1 MFMNTVHN
9 DTVHSAQIILYI
21 IHVGLQYSSMVSQFS
36 FMFYCFGI
44 STICL
49 FILQFVF
56 ERLMKAFSHKG
67 WRVREEVLLCLM
79 QAINVFGASSLLL
92 NKIVP
97 SICKLLGD
105 PNSQVRDTA
114 INTLVEIYRHVGEKV
129 RIDLGKKGIPSSR
142 LSIIYAKFDDV
153 KRSGQMVVQ
162 SEQSAPAKTSA
173 SQDETDSKPAAVQ
186 KTAPAKRPAA
196 STTQRKSISR
206 PSTGSSSGA
215 VDENFF
221 QAAYEDVPSVSIFTT
236 KQLEDDLSKM
246 STILSNDKADW
257 ELRVTALKKLRAF
270 IIAGAAE
277 YDCFGQS
284 LRQMEEALIL
294 SVKDLRSQVL
304 REACVTLAFLSIRL
318 KRQFDHA
325 AEVVLPHLFILIQN
339 SAKVMA
345 TSSMVAIDVIIRHT
359 HSPRLIPIMK
369 SNATSKSTAIRK
381 QTFTYISTVLNVWD
395 THAMERHASLLCEV
409 IHKGIEDADSEARAV
424 SRKAFWKFS
433 EHFKSHA
440 DKMFNNLDASKQK
453 MLQGELSQ
461 ASSCTSLDGRPLSR
475 SSTASSHEN
484 LRLARDYKTAS
495 LPRRSVASRASRTSD
510 SSDKPALLNQ
520 RSSSEINLAA
530 ASRAR
535 SRYSSAGQRAA
546 SGAAARISRSK
557 STSRESLAATPRG
570 SSLLQ
575 TPNGRAG
582 RTRSRIGVSQSQPG
596 SRSNSRSSSPS
607 TASSRYSNIQTNG
620 RTRRKSGIP
629 VPRSQ
634 GASREASPNRY
645 GYASA
650 RERRQSGSS
659 LGPAQ
664 REPKE
669 KQNIMAQR
677 VLVPGQDAEAALA
690 DALISAQRA
699 LRSNYGYGYDSDYSD
714 NLTQKVMQRK
724 RYENF
729 SDDESDASSVCSVG
743 SYGSGPAKII
753 EDVSEVLNKMASP
766 AWSERKE
773 GLIGLQYT
781 LHSNRALSRSEIKRI
796 TELFTR
802 MFADPQSKTFSLF
815 LETLGEFIIVHKTEL
830 LDWLFVLIT
839 RLLQKMGSDL
849 LGSILNKIQRTL
861 EIVRESFPYEIQFRI
876 LTKYIMDQ
884 TQTPNMKTKVAML
897 RYMESLTD
905 VMDPADF
912 SNSAETRLA
921 VSRIIGWTKEAKSPE
936 VRRASQAVLIAL
948 FELNTPEFSMM
959 LSVLPKTYQEGATKL
974 LRNDLRI
981 ASTIDDE
988 ITAQEYRSKASPRS
1002 ALKASPRSTGSSPRG
1017 SYASNGPPDTEFLN
1031 SEDIYDSL
1039 RRTTAEIQNYMHSS
1053 RDDLDHVAVSKE
1065 TRVDSDE
1072 VLPDLVP
1079 GIRVDSPEGKVK
1091 EYLEYRMV
1099 PDPDSMLSP
1108 PPITHSRSCGD
1119 YRTVSGA
1126 RSPTPQK
1133 KLPAAS
1139 SQAKSHSKGRPTL
1152 KIPSASG
1159 RGSRNQSPAAK
1170 NRVRARSQS
1179 PSPPARANQCFTDY
1193 DHASPTP
1200 PVFSPD
1206 SYSEP
1211 AYNPL
1216 PMSTNALYRESA
1228 SPVSSRR
1235 NHPASGDGHG
1245 IADTMG
1251 RMTLTDGN
1259 YEDET
1264 FHEDHQDILV
1274 PLLTELSNHNGRFEE
1289 RKNAMMQLIRLTRSE
1304 SLSLWDDHF
1313 KTVLLLML
1321 ETLGDVESS
1330 IRAMA
1335 LRVLRE
1341 ILRNQPGRFKDY
1353 AELTILKI
1361 LEAHRDPHSEVVRQ
1375 AEETSATLAISIA
1388 PSQCVRVLCPI
1399 IQTADCPINQ
1409 AAIKMLTKIVELMS
1423 EADLME
1429 ILPEVIAVLLK
1440 SYDHTESSVRKASVF
1455 CLVAIHNIIGDKLKE
1470 KLADLPGCK
1479 MKLLNL
1485 YIKRAQAEKDAQTP
1499 SPSSPSALSTGSR

>member
-1 MFMNTVHN
+1 MAGKTLDDIFNDVLKQDTTSKFQASEDLQNYLQDNKNSLHCDNMDRLVDALAGWVNSSNFKISLCGLECLSLLVDRMGEKFKSHIGTVLPAAV
-9 DTVHSAQIILYI
+9 DRLGDSKEQVREQSQ
-21 IHVGLQYSSMVSQFS
+21 GLIQKLMSPASSP
-36 FMFYCFGI
+36 
-44 STICL
+44 
-49 FILQFVF
+49 QFVF

-173 SQDETDSKPAAVQ
+173 SQDETDSKPSKKSRHSKIDTSTSSWNAKAKSAVAKKVAMRAAAEAAVQ

-484 LRLARDYKTAS
+484 LSTVTAS

-557 STSRESLAATPRG
+557 STSRESLANDLICGT
-570 SSLLQ
+570 
-575 TPNGRAG
+575 
-582 RTRSRIGVSQSQPG
+582 
-596 SRSNSRSSSPS
+596 NSRVASTPLSPRLQ
-607 TASSRYSNIQTNG
+607 AK
-620 RTRRKSGIP
+620 RRK
-629 VPRSQ
+629 
-634 GASREASPNRY
+634 
-645 GYASA
+645 
-650 RERRQSGSS
+650 
-659 LGPAQ
+659 
-664 REPKE
+664 
-669 KQNIMAQR
+669 
-677 VLVPGQDAEAALA
+677 
-690 DALISAQRA
+690 
-699 LRSNYGYGYDSDYSD
+699 
-714 NLTQKVMQRK
+714 
-724 RYENF
+724 
-729 SDDESDASSVCSVG
+729 
-743 SYGSGPAKII
+743 
-753 EDVSEVLNKMASP
+753 
-766 AWSERKE
+766 
-773 GLIGLQYT
+773 
-781 LHSNRALSRSEIKRI
+781 
-796 TELFTR
+796 
-802 MFADPQSKTFSLF
+802 
-815 LETLGEFIIVHKTEL
+815 
-830 LDWLFVLIT
+830 
-839 RLLQKMGSDL
+839 
-849 LGSILNKIQRTL
+849 
-861 EIVRESFPYEIQFRI
+861 
-876 LTKYIMDQ
+876 
-884 TQTPNMKTKVAML
+884 
-897 RYMESLTD
+897 
-905 VMDPADF
+905 
-912 SNSAETRLA
+912 
-921 VSRIIGWTKEAKSPE
+921 
-936 VRRASQAVLIAL
+936 
-948 FELNTPEFSMM
+948 
-959 LSVLPKTYQEGATKL
+959 
-974 LRNDLRI
+974 
-981 ASTIDDE
+981 
-988 ITAQEYRSKASPRS
+988 
-1002 ALKASPRSTGSSPRG
+1002 RG
-1017 SYASNGPPDTEFLN
+1017 LN
-1031 SEDIYDSL
+1031 STCRIS
-1039 RRTTAEIQNYMHSS
+1039 IFF
-1053 RDDLDHVAVSKE
+1053 
-1065 TRVDSDE
+1065 
-1072 VLPDLVP
+1072 
-1079 GIRVDSPEGKVK
+1079 
-1091 EYLEYRMV
+1091 
-1099 PDPDSMLSP
+1099 
-1108 PPITHSRSCGD
+1108 
-1119 YRTVSGA
+1119 
-1126 RSPTPQK
+1126 TP
-1133 KLPAAS
+1133 
-1139 SQAKSHSKGRPTL
+1139 
-1152 KIPSASG
+1152 
-1159 RGSRNQSPAAK
+1159 
-1170 NRVRARSQS
+1170 
-1179 PSPPARANQCFTDY
+1179 
-1193 DHASPTP
+1193 
-1200 PVFSPD
+1200 
-1206 SYSEP
+1206 
-1211 AYNPL
+1211 
-1216 PMSTNALYRESA
+1216 
-1228 SPVSSRR
+1228 
-1235 NHPASGDGHG
+1235 
-1245 IADTMG
+1245 
-1251 RMTLTDGN
+1251 
-1259 YEDET
+1259 
-1264 FHEDHQDILV
+1264 
-1274 PLLTELSNHNGRFEE
+1274 
-1289 RKNAMMQLIRLTRSE
+1289 
-1304 SLSLWDDHF
+1304 SLSLCNWS
-1313 KTVLLLML
+1313 LL
-1321 ETLGDVESS
+1321 
-1330 IRAMA
+1330 
-1335 LRVLRE
+1335 
-1341 ILRNQPGRFKDY
+1341 
-1353 AELTILKI
+1353 
-1361 LEAHRDPHSEVVRQ
+1361 
-1375 AEETSATLAISIA
+1375 
-1388 PSQCVRVLCPI
+1388 
-1399 IQTADCPINQ
+1399 
-1409 AAIKMLTKIVELMS
+1409 
-1423 EADLME
+1423 
-1429 ILPEVIAVLLK
+1429 
-1440 SYDHTESSVRKASVF
+1440 
-1455 CLVAIHNIIGDKLKE
+1455 
-1470 KLADLPGCK
+1470 
-1479 MKLLNL
+1479 
-1485 YIKRAQAEKDAQTP
+1485 
-1499 SPSSPSALSTGSR
+1499 

>member
-1 MFMNTVHN
+1 MAGKTLDDIFNDVLKQDTTSKFQASEDLQNYLQDNKNSLHCDNMDRLVDALAGWVNSSNFKISLCGLECLSLLVDRMGEKFKSHIGTVLPAAV
-9 DTVHSAQIILYI
+9 DRLGDSKEQVREQSQ
-21 IHVGLQYSSMVSQFS
+21 GLIQKLMSPASSP
-36 FMFYCFGI
+36 
-44 STICL
+44 
-49 FILQFVF
+49 QFVF

-484 LRLARDYKTAS
+484 LRLARDYNTVTAS

-557 STSRESLAATPRG
+557 STSRESLANDLICGT
-570 SSLLQ
+570 
-575 TPNGRAG
+575 
-582 RTRSRIGVSQSQPG
+582 
-596 SRSNSRSSSPS
+596 NSRVASTPLSPRLQ
-607 TASSRYSNIQTNG
+607 AK
-620 RTRRKSGIP
+620 RRK
-629 VPRSQ
+629 
-634 GASREASPNRY
+634 
-645 GYASA
+645 
-650 RERRQSGSS
+650 
-659 LGPAQ
+659 
-664 REPKE
+664 
-669 KQNIMAQR
+669 
-677 VLVPGQDAEAALA
+677 
-690 DALISAQRA
+690 
-699 LRSNYGYGYDSDYSD
+699 
-714 NLTQKVMQRK
+714 
-724 RYENF
+724 
-729 SDDESDASSVCSVG
+729 
-743 SYGSGPAKII
+743 
-753 EDVSEVLNKMASP
+753 
-766 AWSERKE
+766 
-773 GLIGLQYT
+773 
-781 LHSNRALSRSEIKRI
+781 
-796 TELFTR
+796 
-802 MFADPQSKTFSLF
+802 
-815 LETLGEFIIVHKTEL
+815 
-830 LDWLFVLIT
+830 
-839 RLLQKMGSDL
+839 
-849 LGSILNKIQRTL
+849 
-861 EIVRESFPYEIQFRI
+861 
-876 LTKYIMDQ
+876 
-884 TQTPNMKTKVAML
+884 
-897 RYMESLTD
+897 
-905 VMDPADF
+905 
-912 SNSAETRLA
+912 
-921 VSRIIGWTKEAKSPE
+921 
-936 VRRASQAVLIAL
+936 
-948 FELNTPEFSMM
+948 
-959 LSVLPKTYQEGATKL
+959 
-974 LRNDLRI
+974 
-981 ASTIDDE
+981 
-988 ITAQEYRSKASPRS
+988 
-1002 ALKASPRSTGSSPRG
+1002 RG
-1017 SYASNGPPDTEFLN
+1017 LN
-1031 SEDIYDSL
+1031 STCRIS
-1039 RRTTAEIQNYMHSS
+1039 IFF
-1053 RDDLDHVAVSKE
+1053 
-1065 TRVDSDE
+1065 
-1072 VLPDLVP
+1072 
-1079 GIRVDSPEGKVK
+1079 
-1091 EYLEYRMV
+1091 
-1099 PDPDSMLSP
+1099 
-1108 PPITHSRSCGD
+1108 
-1119 YRTVSGA
+1119 
-1126 RSPTPQK
+1126 TP
-1133 KLPAAS
+1133 
-1139 SQAKSHSKGRPTL
+1139 
-1152 KIPSASG
+1152 
-1159 RGSRNQSPAAK
+1159 
-1170 NRVRARSQS
+1170 
-1179 PSPPARANQCFTDY
+1179 
-1193 DHASPTP
+1193 
-1200 PVFSPD
+1200 
-1206 SYSEP
+1206 
-1211 AYNPL
+1211 
-1216 PMSTNALYRESA
+1216 
-1228 SPVSSRR
+1228 
-1235 NHPASGDGHG
+1235 
-1245 IADTMG
+1245 
-1251 RMTLTDGN
+1251 
-1259 YEDET
+1259 
-1264 FHEDHQDILV
+1264 
-1274 PLLTELSNHNGRFEE
+1274 
-1289 RKNAMMQLIRLTRSE
+1289 
-1304 SLSLWDDHF
+1304 SLSLCNWS
-1313 KTVLLLML
+1313 LL
-1321 ETLGDVESS
+1321 
-1330 IRAMA
+1330 
-1335 LRVLRE
+1335 
-1341 ILRNQPGRFKDY
+1341 
-1353 AELTILKI
+1353 
-1361 LEAHRDPHSEVVRQ
+1361 
-1375 AEETSATLAISIA
+1375 
-1388 PSQCVRVLCPI
+1388 
-1399 IQTADCPINQ
+1399 
-1409 AAIKMLTKIVELMS
+1409 
-1423 EADLME
+1423 
-1429 ILPEVIAVLLK
+1429 
-1440 SYDHTESSVRKASVF
+1440 
-1455 CLVAIHNIIGDKLKE
+1455 
-1470 KLADLPGCK
+1470 
-1479 MKLLNL
+1479 
-1485 YIKRAQAEKDAQTP
+1485 
-1499 SPSSPSALSTGSR
+1499 

>member
-173 SQDETDSKPAAVQ
+173 SQDETDSKPSKKSRHSKIDTSTSSWNAKAKSAVAKKVAMRAAAEAAVQ

-484 LRLARDYKTAS
+484 LRTAS

-510 SSDKPALLNQ
+510 SS
-520 RSSSEINLAA
+520 
-530 ASRAR
+530 
-535 SRYSSAGQRAA
+535 
-546 SGAAARISRSK
+546 
-557 STSRESLAATPRG
+557 ATPRG

-959 LSVLPKTYQEGATKL
+959 LSVLPKTYQPSGPWNYLVPNSPNQTPGSMEGATKL

-1072 VLPDLVP
+1072 
-1079 GIRVDSPEGKVK
+1079 
-1091 EYLEYRMV
+1091 
-1099 PDPDSMLSP
+1099 
-1108 PPITHSRSCGD
+1108 
-1119 YRTVSGA
+1119 
-1126 RSPTPQK
+1126 
-1133 KLPAAS
+1133 
-1139 SQAKSHSKGRPTL
+1139 
-1152 KIPSASG
+1152 
-1159 RGSRNQSPAAK
+1159 
-1170 NRVRARSQS
+1170 
-1179 PSPPARANQCFTDY
+1179 
-1193 DHASPTP
+1193 
-1200 PVFSPD
+1200 
-1206 SYSEP
+1206 
-1211 AYNPL
+1211 
-1216 PMSTNALYRESA
+1216 
-1228 SPVSSRR
+1228 
-1235 NHPASGDGHG
+1235 G

>member
-173 SQDETDSKPAAVQ
+173 SQDETDSKPSKKSRHSKIDTSTSSWNAKAKSAVAKKVAMRAAAEAAVQ

-557 STSRESLAATPRG
+557 STSRESLANDLICGTNSRVASTPLSPRLQAATPRG

-959 LSVLPKTYQEGATKL
+959 LSVLPKTYQPSGPWNYLVPNSPNQTPGSMEGATKL

-1072 VLPDLVP
+1072 
-1079 GIRVDSPEGKVK
+1079 
-1091 EYLEYRMV
+1091 
-1099 PDPDSMLSP
+1099 
-1108 PPITHSRSCGD
+1108 
-1119 YRTVSGA
+1119 
-1126 RSPTPQK
+1126 
-1133 KLPAAS
+1133 
-1139 SQAKSHSKGRPTL
+1139 
-1152 KIPSASG
+1152 
-1159 RGSRNQSPAAK
+1159 
-1170 NRVRARSQS
+1170 
-1179 PSPPARANQCFTDY
+1179 
-1193 DHASPTP
+1193 
-1200 PVFSPD
+1200 
-1206 SYSEP
+1206 
-1211 AYNPL
+1211 
-1216 PMSTNALYRESA
+1216 
-1228 SPVSSRR
+1228 
-1235 NHPASGDGHG
+1235 G

>member
-173 SQDETDSKPAAVQ
+173 SQDETDSKPSKKSRHSKIDTSTSSWNAKAKSAVAKKVAMRAAAEAAVQ

-557 STSRESLAATPRG
+557 STSRESLANDLICGTNSRVASTPLSPRLQAKRRKRAATPRG

-959 LSVLPKTYQEGATKL
+959 LSVLPKTYQPSGPWNYLVPNSPNQTPG
-974 LRNDLRI
+974 
-981 ASTIDDE
+981 SM

-1072 VLPDLVP
+1072 
-1079 GIRVDSPEGKVK
+1079 
-1091 EYLEYRMV
+1091 
-1099 PDPDSMLSP
+1099 
-1108 PPITHSRSCGD
+1108 
-1119 YRTVSGA
+1119 
-1126 RSPTPQK
+1126 
-1133 KLPAAS
+1133 
-1139 SQAKSHSKGRPTL
+1139 
-1152 KIPSASG
+1152 
-1159 RGSRNQSPAAK
+1159 
-1170 NRVRARSQS
+1170 
-1179 PSPPARANQCFTDY
+1179 
-1193 DHASPTP
+1193 
-1200 PVFSPD
+1200 
-1206 SYSEP
+1206 
-1211 AYNPL
+1211 
-1216 PMSTNALYRESA
+1216 
-1228 SPVSSRR
+1228 
-1235 NHPASGDGHG
+1235 G

>member
-1 MFMNTVHN
+1 M
-9 DTVHSAQIILYI
+9 DYKPSAIP
-21 IHVGLQYSSMVSQFS
+21 VPRRS
-36 FMFYCFGI
+36 
-44 STICL
+44 L
-49 FILQFVF
+49 FTP
-56 ERLMKAFSHKG
+56 RY
-67 WRVREEVLLCLM
+67 
-79 QAINVFGASSLLL
+79 
-92 NKIVP
+92 P
-97 SICKLLGD
+97 
-105 PNSQVRDTA
+105 
-114 INTLVEIYRHVGEKV
+114 
-129 RIDLGKKGIPSSR
+129 
-142 LSIIYAKFDDV
+142 
-153 KRSGQMVVQ
+153 
-162 SEQSAPAKTSA
+162 PAKTSA

-186 KTAPAKRPAA
+186 KTAPAKRPTA

-215 VDENFF
+215 VDENYF

-236 KQLEDDLSKM
+236 KQLEDDLSKI
-246 STILSNDKADW
+246 STILNNDKADW

-277 YDCFGQS
+277 YECFGQS

-304 REACVTLAFLSIRL
+304 REACITLAFLSIRL
-318 KRQFDHA
+318 RRQFDHA
-325 AEVVLPHLFILIQN
+325 VEVVLPHLFSLIQN

-345 TSSMVAIDVIIRHT
+345 TSSIVAIDIVIRHT

-381 QTFTYISTVLNVWD
+381 QTFTYINTILNVWD
-395 THAMERHASLLCEV
+395 THALERHASLLSEV
-409 IHKGIEDADSEARAV
+409 IHKGIEDADSEARAI

-557 STSRESLAATPRG
+557 STSRESLANDLICGTNSRVASTPLSPRLQAATPRG

-690 DALISAQRA
+690 DAL
-699 LRSNYGYGYDSDYSD
+699 
-714 NLTQKVMQRK
+714 TQKVMQKK

-743 SYGSGPAKII
+743 SYGSGQAKII

-849 LGSILNKIQRTL
+849 LGSILNKVQRTL

-921 VSRIIGWTKEAKSPE
+921 VSRIIGWTKDAKSPE

-1002 ALKASPRSTGSSPRG
+1002 VLKASPRSTGSSPRG

-1072 VLPDLVP
+1072 
-1079 GIRVDSPEGKVK
+1079 
-1091 EYLEYRMV
+1091 
-1099 PDPDSMLSP
+1099 
-1108 PPITHSRSCGD
+1108 
-1119 YRTVSGA
+1119 
-1126 RSPTPQK
+1126 
-1133 KLPAAS
+1133 
-1139 SQAKSHSKGRPTL
+1139 
-1152 KIPSASG
+1152 
-1159 RGSRNQSPAAK
+1159 
-1170 NRVRARSQS
+1170 
-1179 PSPPARANQCFTDY
+1179 
-1193 DHASPTP
+1193 
-1200 PVFSPD
+1200 
-1206 SYSEP
+1206 
-1211 AYNPL
+1211 
-1216 PMSTNALYRESA
+1216 
-1228 SPVSSRR
+1228 
-1235 NHPASGDGHG
+1235 G

-1259 YEDET
+1259 FEDET

-1429 ILPEVIAVLLK
+1429 ILPEVIVVLLK